1 MGIRGRLIIMFE
13 LQEFNKAKS
22 KIDLFNLWE
31 IAKKSAQIGNEILIN
46 NYNKIQKISSKGRKG
61 DLVTNV
67 DLEVEEKIKE
77 YLFTKTPEIS
87 IHAEES
93 GRLIKSSDFTWC
105 IDPLDGTTNYSHGY
119 PFFGTSIGLLFKNI
133 PILGAI
139 SVPYLNE
146 LYSACT
152 GKGAFC
158 NDKQIRVSNPGTLLD
173 SLLVTGFSYDRFETE
188 DNNYAEFCYL
198 THKTRGVRRGG
209 AAAVDLAFVAAGK
222 VDGYWERGLEIWDLA
237 AGAIIVKEAGGV
249 VSDYPNGEFNI
260 SSGRILACSPK
271 LEKELK
277 LELSKV
283 SPLKTQHYT

>member
-1 MGIRGRLIIMFE
+1 MFDTRDINE
-13 LQEFNKAKS
+13 IYSE
-22 KIDLFNLWE
+22 IDLLKLFR
-31 IAKKSAQIGNEILIN
+31 IAKESALIGNEILIK
-46 NYNKIQKISSKGRKG
+46 NYNKIQTITSKGRKG

-67 DLEVEEKIKE
+67 DLEVEEKIKD
-77 YLFTKTPEIS
+77 YLITKTPDIS

-93 GRLIKSSDFTWC
+93 GKLIKTSELTWC

-119 PFFGTSIGLLFKNI
+119 PFFGTSIGLLYKNN
-133 PILGAI
+133 PILGSI

-146 LYSACT
+146 LYSACI
-152 GKGAFC
+152 GKGAYC
-158 NDKQIRVSNPGTLLD
+158 NDKEIRVSNTSTLFD
-173 SLLVTGFSYDRFETE
+173 SLLVTGFSYDRFDIE

-209 AAAVDLAFVAAGK
+209 AAAVDLAFVASGK

-249 VSDYPNGEFNI
+249 VSDYPNDEFNL

-283 SPLKTQHYT
+283 SPLNKQHYT

>member
-1 MGIRGRLIIMFE
+1 MFE
-13 LQEFNKAKS
+13 IRDINAIYSE
-22 KIDLFNLWE
+22 IDLFNLFK
-31 IAKKSAQIGNEILIN
+31 IAKESALIGNEILIK
-46 NYNKIQKISSKGRKG
+46 NYNKIQTITSKGRKG

-67 DLEVEEKIKE
+67 DLEVEEKIKD
-77 YLFTKTPEIS
+77 YLTKKTPDIS

-93 GRLIKSSDFTWC
+93 GKLIKTSELTWC

-119 PFFGTSIGLLFKNI
+119 PFFGTSIGLLYKNN
-133 PILGAI
+133 PILGSI

-146 LYSACT
+146 LYSACI
-152 GKGAFC
+152 GKGAYC
-158 NDKQIRVSNPGTLLD
+158 NDKEIRVSNTSTLFD
-173 SLLVTGFSYDRFETE
+173 SLLVTGFSYDRFDIE

-209 AAAVDLAFVAAGK
+209 AAAVDLAFVASGK

-249 VSDYPNGEFNI
+249 VSDYPNGEFNL

-283 SPLKTQHYT
+283 SPLNKQHYT

>member
-1 MGIRGRLIIMFE
+1 MFE
-13 LQEFNKAKS
+13 KNNIKDIYKN
-22 KIDLFNLWE
+22 IDLFSLLD
-31 IAKKSAQIGNEILIN
+31 IAKNSALIGNKILIE
-46 NYNKIQKISSKGRKG
+46 NYNKIQTISSKGRKG

-67 DLEVEEKIKE
+67 DLEVEIRIKE
-77 YLFTKTPEIS
+77 YLASKTPNIS

-93 GRLIKSSDFTWC
+93 GKSIKSSELTWC

-119 PFFGTSIGLLFKNI
+119 PFFGSSIGLIYKNI

-139 SVPYLNE
+139 SVPYINE
-146 LYSACT
+146 LYSGCI
-152 GKGAFC
+152 GKGSYC
-158 NDKQIRVSNPGTLLD
+158 NDKKIRVSNPSSLSE

-209 AAAVDLAFVAAGK
+209 AAAIDLAFVASGK

-249 VSDYPNGEFNI
+249 VTDYPNEEFNLN
-260 SSGRILACSPK
+260 SGRILACSPN

-277 LELSKV
+277 VELNKV
-283 SPLKTQHYT
+283 TPLNKKFYT

>member
-1 MGIRGRLIIMFE
+1 MFE
-13 LQEFNKAKS
+13 IRDINEIYS
-22 KIDLFNLWE
+22 EIDLLNLFK
-31 IAKKSAQIGNEILIN
+31 IAKESALIGNEILIK
-46 NYNKIQKISSKGRKG
+46 NYNKIQTITSKGRKG

-67 DLEVEEKIKE
+67 DLEVEEKIKD
-77 YLFTKTPEIS
+77 YLSKKTPDIS

-93 GRLIKSSDFTWC
+93 GKLIKTSELTWC

-119 PFFGTSIGLLFKNI
+119 PFFGTSIGLLYKNN
-133 PILGAI
+133 PILGSI

-146 LYSACT
+146 LYSACI
-152 GKGAFC
+152 GKGAYC
-158 NDKQIRVSNPGTLLD
+158 NDKEIRVSNTSTLFD
-173 SLLVTGFSYDRFETE
+173 SLLVTGFSYDRFDIE

-209 AAAVDLAFVAAGK
+209 AAAVDLAFVASGK

-249 VSDYPNGEFNI
+249 VSDYPNGEFNL
-260 SSGRILACSPK
+260 SSGRILACCPK

-283 SPLKTQHYT
+283 SPLNKQHYT

>member
-1 MGIRGRLIIMFE
+1 MFE
-13 LQEFNKAKS
+13 KNNIKDIYNN
-22 KIDLFNLWE
+22 IDLFSLLE
-31 IAKKSAQIGNEILIN
+31 IAKSSALIGNKILIE
-46 NYNKIQKISSKGRKG
+46 NYNKIQTISSKGRKG

-67 DLEVEEKIKE
+67 DLEVEIRIKE
-77 YLFTKTPEIS
+77 YLASKTPNIS

-93 GRLIKSSDFTWC
+93 GKSIKSSELTWC

-119 PFFGTSIGLLFKNI
+119 PFFGSSIGLIYKNI

-139 SVPYLNE
+139 SVPYINE
-146 LYSACT
+146 LYSGCI
-152 GKGAFC
+152 GKGSYC
-158 NDKQIRVSNPGTLLD
+158 NDKKIRVSNPSSLAE

-209 AAAVDLAFVAAGK
+209 AAAIDLAFVASGK

-249 VSDYPNGEFNI
+249 VTDYPNEEFNLN
-260 SSGRILACSPK
+260 SGRILACSPN

-277 LELSKV
+277 VELNKV
-283 SPLKTQHYT
+283 TPLNKKFYT